1 MLFGAVGNFI
11 SFSIFVAGAMLL
23 FKKFDIGPFEIGNYL
38 SIGIIFS
45 ATDSVCTL
53 QVYKENLWA
62 SNI

>member
-11 SFSIFVAGAMLL
+11 SFSIFVDGAMLL

-45 ATDSVCTL
+45 RTQFALFKYTRKIYGPV
-53 QVYKENLWA
+53 
-62 SNI
+62 I